1 MSLADI
7 KANARRAIHGS
18 LAVSCSL
25 TDTDHPGGL
34 LFAEDYTGVGLTV
47 RYHTK
52 IAATGDLEGSY
63 AEVLDGIDRLVF
75 HAENVAAASEALV
88 ANGELPISLLRNA
101 QIVIPEYSLLF
112 RLDSLEPPDGPG
124 EIIWNVARVR
134 L

>member
-7 KANARRAIHGS
+7 KARARRAIHGS

-25 TDTDHPGGL
+25 TDNDHPGGL
-34 LFAEDYTGVGLTV
+34 LFSEEYTGPGLTV

-52 IAATGDLEGSY
+52 IAQTGDLEGSY

-75 HAENVAAASEALV
+75 HVENVAAASEALV
-88 ANGELPISLLRNA
+88 ENGELPISLLRNA
-101 QIVIPEYSLLF
+101 QIIIPEYSLVF